1 MRITN
6 GATGAVAWL
15 AALIIGL
22 VSTAA
27 LAQPVPPLDQRSTD
41 AVIGPQD
48 VLTITSYDQSDLSG
62 KFAVE
67 SDGTF
72 TFPLIGRV
80 IAGGLTRSAL
90 ERDMAVRLK
99 NDGYFINPQIAIT
112 VESNRSQRVFVLGEV
127 RAPGTY
133 VISRDMSLIE
143 AIARAGSTLPTAAGD
158 ILVVHDSGTDHARPP
173 ALVPTDGNNVLHV
186 DLLALQS
193 GRLAQKIELM
203 DGDTIFVPRVHTVY
217 VSGQVRSPGMYA
229 VQQNA
234 TTVLQA
240 LALAGGVTE
249 RGSTARV
256 KIRRVGGGTEREIKV
271 QLSDTVQAGDTII
284 VPERFF

>member
-143 AIARAGSTLPTAAGD
+143 AIARAGSTLPTAAAD

-173 ALVPTDGNNVLHV
+173 ALVPTDGHNVLHV